1 MTTDN
6 EKDIGKLEGIIEGVS
21 TSLNRIEKDLH
32 GNGQPGAMQRITRI
46 EENLENLAETV
57 KANIDSINTL
67 AQSISE
73 LKIISENHNKDTN
86 LHTPKGLI
94 FRKETLLYLILIF
107 LLVHA
112 FIPESVNVWFIL
124 SKLIGI

>member
-1 MTTDN
+1 MTDS

-21 TSLNRIEKDLH
+21 ISLNRIEKDLH

-57 KANIDSINTL
+57 KANSETINTL

-73 LKIISENHNKDTN
+73 LKTISENHNKDEKI
-86 LHTPKGLI
+86 HTPKGLI

-107 LLVHA
+107 LLVHT
-112 FIPESVNVWFIL
+112 FIPESVNIWFII
-124 SKLIGI
+124 SKLIGL

>member
-1 MTTDN
+1 MTES

-21 TSLNRIEKDLH
+21 ISLNRIEKDLH

-57 KANIDSINTL
+57 KANSETINTL

-73 LKIISENHNKDTN
+73 LKTISENHNKDES

-94 FRKETLLYLILIF
+94 FRKETLIYLILIF
-107 LLVHA
+107 LLVHT
-112 FIPESVNVWFIL
+112 FIPESVNIWFII
-124 SKLIGI
+124 SKLIGL